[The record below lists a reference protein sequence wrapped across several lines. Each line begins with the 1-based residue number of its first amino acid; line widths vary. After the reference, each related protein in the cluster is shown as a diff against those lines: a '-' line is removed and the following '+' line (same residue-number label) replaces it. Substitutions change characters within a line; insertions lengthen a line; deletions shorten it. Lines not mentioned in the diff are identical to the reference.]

1 MSETVEAF
9 SRDQRLRLARSEH
22 TVASYR
28 SDLMILLDFLGAEGI
43 TSFEQL
49 TIADLRSWLANMR
62 QSGASTATL
71 ARRTGAVRVFFRWLV
86 ATGQLASDPAAGLKT
101 PKKAKRLPQVVSQ
114 SEVATMLEAA
124 ISAAGEEATPI
135 AWRNEAIL
143 EVLYSSGIRVSELCG
158 LDLGDI
164 DRAHFTLKV
173 LGKGNKERSV
183 PIGDPA
189 LDAIER
195 WLSRRAELANDE
207 SSNALFL
214 GARGARIDPRVVRRI
229 VHEAMKAVPQA
240 PDIGPHGLRHAMA
253 THLLVGGADLR
264 SVQEMLG
271 HSSLATT
278 QIYTHVT
285 NERLVAAF
293 KQAHPRA

>member
-1 MSETVEAF
+1 MSEIVEAF

-28 SDLMILLDFLGAEGI
+28 SDLMILLDFLDQEHI
-43 TSFEQL
+43 ISFDQL
-49 TIADLRSWLANMR
+49 TIADLRSWLGQMR
-62 QSGASTATL
+62 QFGASSATL

-158 LDLGDI
+158 LDIGDI
-164 DRAHFTLKV
+164 DHTHLTLRV

-195 WLSRRAELANDE
+195 WLSRRAELANDD
-207 SSNALFL
+207 SADALFL

>member
-1 MSETVEAF
+1 MSEIVEAF

-28 SDLMILLDFLGAEGI
+28 SDLMILLDFLDQEYI
-43 TSFEQL
+43 SSFDQL
-49 TIADLRSWLANMR
+49 TIADLRSWLGQMR
-62 QSGASTATL
+62 QLGASSATL

-158 LDLGDI
+158 LDIGDI
-164 DRAHFTLKV
+164 DHTHLTLRV

-195 WLSRRAELANDE
+195 WLGRRAELANDE

>member
-1 MSETVEAF
+1 MEAF

-22 TVASYR
+22 TVTSYH
-28 SDLMILLDFLGAEGI
+28 SDLMILLEFLGEEGI

-49 TIADLRSWLANMR
+49 TIADLRSWLAQMR
-62 QSGASTATL
+62 QSGASAATL

-101 PKKAKRLPQVVSQ
+101 PKKAKRLPQVVSE
-114 SEVATMLEAA
+114 SDVATMLEAA
-124 ISAAGEEATPI
+124 ISAAGEDGTAL

-183 PIGDPA
+183 PIGVPA

-195 WLSRRAELANDE
+195 WLSRRAELVHDDSAD
-207 SSNALFL
+207 ALFL

-285 NERLVAAF
+285 NERLLAAYN
-293 KQAHPRA
+293 QAHPRA

>member
-1 MSETVEAF
+1 MSEIVEAF

-28 SDLMILLDFLGAEGI
+28 CDLMILLDFLGAEGV

-62 QSGASTATL
+62 QSGASAATL

-86 ATGQLASDPAAGLKT
+86 STGQLASDPAAGLKT
-101 PKKAKRLPQVVSQ
+101 PKKAKRLPQVVSE
-114 SEVATMLEAA
+114 SDVAAMLEAA
-124 ISAAGEEATPI
+124 ISAAGEDGTAL

-183 PIGDPA
+183 PIGVPA

-195 WLSRRAELANDE
+195 WLSRRAELANDD
-207 SSNALFL
+207 SADALFL